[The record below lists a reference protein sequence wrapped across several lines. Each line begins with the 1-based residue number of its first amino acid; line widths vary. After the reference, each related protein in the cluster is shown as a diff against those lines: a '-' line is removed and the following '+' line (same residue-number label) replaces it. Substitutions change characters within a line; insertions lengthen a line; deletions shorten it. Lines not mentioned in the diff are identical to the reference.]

1 MALVEAKCTNC
12 GGKLKIDNEKDAA
25 ICPYCGSAFIVEKG
39 IQLYNQSC
47 FVHGENVNVY
57 HADSGH
63 ESASELYSTGTK
75 SLEAGSF
82 DLAKKCFDDIKKY
95 YPSDYRGPLG
105 IMQYWLNHNNLP
117 VKSVFDQEHK
127 DAVLLAGSTE
137 QRQEIER
144 VYSVALN
151 KYRKMEAK
159 RKAEDEKWN
168 KLVIDAE
175 DEKWNKLVIDAEE
188 KLKSA
193 KRGLYAMIATILF
206 WIILFIFF
214 KARESGIAIILGI
227 VLVPGIPALIG
238 VMIKDIIPEIRRAE
252 NHLRLCINRDS
263 EGLYWEEHPY

>member
-105 IMQYWLNHNNLP
+105 IMQYWLKNNNLP
-117 VKSVFDQEHK
+117 VKSAFDQEHK
-127 DAVLLAGSTE
+127 DAVLLARSTE

-159 RKAEDEKWN
+159 RKADDDEKW
-168 KLVIDAE
+168 E
-175 DEKWNKLVIDAEE
+175 KLVIDAEE

-193 KRGLYAMIATILF
+193 KRGLYGMIATILF
-206 WIILFIFF
+206 WIILFIIF
-214 KARESGIAIILGI
+214 KASESWIAIILGI

-252 NHLRLCINRDS
+252 NHLRFCINRDS
-263 EGLYWEEHPY
+263 SALYWEEHLY